1 MGYNDSI
8 ARMTPGR
15 TFRPHA
21 AIGRLILNSLL
32 SSDAVANRRKS
43 DSDRPMPKPL
53 TVNHLLKNRYRIEAV
68 IGHGGMGAIYLAD
81 DERLSGR
88 KCAIKEVEQDPGLP
102 EKLQQ
107 EAREQFYREA
117 SILARLDHPNLP
129 KVSDFFSSGNRDYL
143 VMDFVPGRDLRS
155 VVEDAHQLGTSLP
168 DQDVLG
174 WISQL
179 CDAVEYLHGQDP
191 PILHRDIKPG
201 NIRVT
206 PNGLI
211 KLVDFGL
218 VKVLV
223 PDEMTI
229 TVMQGRGTALYTP
242 LEQYGGDTGHTDIRS
257 DIYAMG
263 CTLYHLFTGQAPPE
277 AKQRFLDPDSLI
289 PPRRLNPN
297 VTPEV
302 ERIVLWAMAL
312 HPDDRPATIKMFREA
327 LFGKNPPPIPSAPTS
342 RYFTPASRRPV
353 PLTST
358 DRVLAA
364 IGVSLFVV
372 AVFASLLR

>member
-1 MGYNDSI
+1 M
-8 ARMTPGR
+8 PK
-15 TFRPHA
+15 
-21 AIGRLILNSLL
+21 LL
-32 SSDAVANRRKS
+32 SE
-43 DSDRPMPKPL
+43 
-53 TVNHLLKNRYRIEAV
+53 NHLLKNRYRVLSV

-88 KCAIKEVEQDPGLP
+88 RCAVKEVEQDPNLS
-102 EKLQQ
+102 ENLQQ

-143 VMDFVPGRDLRS
+143 VMDFIPGQDLRS
-155 VVEDAHQLGTSLP
+155 LVEDARRDGAFLP
-168 DQDVLG
+168 TKDILG
-174 WISQL
+174 WASQL
-179 CDAVEYLHGQDP
+179 CNALEYLHNQSP

-201 NIRVT
+201 NIRVN
-206 PNGLI
+206 PDGLV

-257 DIYAMG
+257 DIYALG

-277 AKQRFLDPDSLI
+277 AKQRFLNPDTLI
-289 PPRRLNPN
+289 PLRHQNPKA
-297 VTPEV
+297 TPEI
-302 ERIVLWAMAL
+302 ERAVLWAMAL
-312 HPDDRPATIKMFREA
+312 HPDDRPASIKDFRDA
-327 LFGKNPPPIPSAPTS
+327 LFGDNPPPTPTDHAA
-342 RYFTPASRRPV
+342 RYIKSIAKPFL
-353 PLTST
+353 PLSQP
-358 DRVLAA
+358 DRVLAV
-364 IGVSLFVV
+364 IGLSLFLL
-372 AVFASLLR
+372 AVLSSVFS

>member
-1 MGYNDSI
+1 
-8 ARMTPGR
+8 
-15 TFRPHA
+15 
-21 AIGRLILNSLL
+21 
-32 SSDAVANRRKS
+32 
-43 DSDRPMPKPL
+43 MPKPL
-53 TVNHLLKNRYRIEAV
+53 NEGHLLKNRYRVVSV

-88 KCAIKEVEQDPGLP
+88 KCAIKEVEQDPSLP
-102 EKLQQ
+102 ERLQQ

-143 VMDFVPGRDLRS
+143 VMDFVPGQDLRNM
-155 VVEDAHQLGTSLP
+155 VENARQLGNFLP
-168 DQDVLG
+168 DPDILG
-174 WISQL
+174 WTAQL
-179 CDAVEYLHGQDP
+179 CDALEYLHNQDP

-206 PNGLI
+206 PNGLV

-218 VKVLV
+218 VKVMV

-242 LEQYGGDTGHTDIRS
+242 LEQYGGDTGHTDVRS

-277 AKQRFLDPDSLI
+277 AKQRFLNPDSLF
-289 PPRRLNPN
+289 PPRRLNPKI
-297 VTPEV
+297 TPEI
-302 ERIVLWAMAL
+302 ERTILWAMAL
-312 HPDDRPATIKMFREA
+312 HPDDRPATIKNFREA
-327 LFGKNPPPIPSAPTS
+327 LFGGNPPPIATASSPRYAKPS
-342 RYFTPASRRPV
+342 PV
-353 PLTST
+353 ELLPST
-358 DRVLAA
+358 QPDRVLLV
-364 IGVSLFVV
+364 IGL
-372 AVFASLLR
+372 SLLFFAVLSSLRP

>member
-1 MGYNDSI
+1 
-8 ARMTPGR
+8 
-15 TFRPHA
+15 
-21 AIGRLILNSLL
+21 LL
-32 SSDAVANRRKS
+32 SSSHAAKIQKDFDFLPSAERLFTRRNEKS
-43 DSDRPMPKPL
+43 GHPMPKLLGP
-53 TVNHLLKNRYRIEAV
+53 NHLLKNRYRVLSV
-68 IGHGGMGAIYLAD
+68 IGHGGMGAIYLSA
-81 DERLSGR
+81 DERLTGR
-88 KCAIKEVEQDPGLP
+88 NCAIKEVEQDPGLP

-143 VMDFVPGRDLRS
+143 VMDFIPGQDLRS
-155 VVEDAHQLGTSLP
+155 MVEEAHQLGKFLDTGEI
-168 DQDVLG
+168 LG
-174 WISQL
+174 WSAQL
-179 CDAVEYLHGQDP
+179 CAALEYLHNQSP
-191 PILHRDIKPG
+191 AILHRDIKPG

-206 PNGLI
+206 PNGFV

-257 DIYAMG
+257 DIYALG

-289 PPRRLNPN
+289 PLRRQNPS

-302 ERIVLWAMAL
+302 ERTVLWAMAL
-312 HPDDRPATIKMFREA
+312 HPDDRPATVGDFRKA
-327 LFGKNPPPIPSAPTS
+327 LFGDNPPPTPTVPAP
-342 RYFTPASRRPV
+342 RYMKSQTRPLL
-353 PLTST
+353 PLSQP
-358 DRVLAA
+358 DRVLAV
-364 IGVSLFVV
+364 IGISLFVI
-372 AVFASLLR
+372 AVLSSAFH

>member
-1 MGYNDSI
+1 M
-8 ARMTPGR
+8 PK
-15 TFRPHA
+15 
-21 AIGRLILNSLL
+21 LL
-32 SSDAVANRRKS
+32 SE
-43 DSDRPMPKPL
+43 
-53 TVNHLLKNRYRIEAV
+53 NHLLKNRYRVLSV

-88 KCAIKEVEQDPGLP
+88 NCAIKEVEQDPGLP

-143 VMDFVPGRDLRS
+143 VMDFIPGQDLRS
-155 VVEDAHQLGTSLP
+155 MVEDAHQLGNFIP
-168 DQDVLG
+168 EQEILG
-174 WISQL
+174 WTAQL
-179 CDAVEYLHGQDP
+179 CDALEYLHNQNP

-218 VKVLV
+218 VKVMV

-277 AKQRFLDPDSLI
+277 AKQRFLNPDSLI
-289 PPRRLNPN
+289 PLRHQNPRI
-297 VTPEV
+297 TPEI
-302 ERIVLWAMAL
+302 ERTVLWAMAL
-312 HPDDRPATIKMFREA
+312 HPDDRPATIQDFREA
-327 LFGKNPPPIPSAPTS
+327 LFGDNPPPIPSGSTA
-342 RYFTPASRRPV
+342 RYIQSLAKTAV
-353 PLTST
+353 PLTQP
-358 DRVLAA
+358 DRVLAV
-364 IGVSLFVV
+364 IGL
-372 AVFASLLR
+372 SLLFLAVISSLLP

>member
-1 MGYNDSI
+1 
-8 ARMTPGR
+8 
-15 TFRPHA
+15 
-21 AIGRLILNSLL
+21 
-32 SSDAVANRRKS
+32 
-43 DSDRPMPKPL
+43 MPKL
-53 TVNHLLKNRYRIEAV
+53 LNATHLLKNRYRIESV

-143 VMDFVPGRDLRS
+143 VMDFIPGQDLRS
-155 VVEDAHQLGTSLP
+155 LVEETRQLGNFIPT
-168 DQDVLG
+168 QDILS
-174 WISQL
+174 WTAQL
-179 CDAVEYLHGQDP
+179 CDALDYLHNQNP

-206 PNGLI
+206 PNGLV

-242 LEQYGGDTGHTDIRS
+242 LEQYGGDTGHTDVRS
-257 DIYAMG
+257 DIYALG
-263 CTLYHLFTGQAPPE
+263 STLYHLFSGQAPPE
-277 AKQRFLDPDSLI
+277 AKQRFLNPDSLI
-289 PPRRLNPN
+289 PLRHQNPK
-297 VTPEV
+297 VTPEI
-302 ERIVLWAMAL
+302 ERTVLWAIAL
-312 HPDDRPATIKMFREA
+312 HPDDRPATIKDFREA
-327 LFGKNPPPIPSAPTS
+327 LFGDNPPPTPSGSTS
-342 RYFTPASRRPV
+342 RYTK
-353 PLTST
+353 PLIREALPLSQT
-358 DRVLAA
+358 DRILAV
-364 IGVSLFVV
+364 IGL
-372 AVFASLLR
+372 SLLFLAIFSSIFS

>member
-1 MGYNDSI
+1 M
-8 ARMTPGR
+8 PK
-15 TFRPHA
+15 
-21 AIGRLILNSLL
+21 LL
-32 SSDAVANRRKS
+32 SA
-43 DSDRPMPKPL
+43 
-53 TVNHLLKNRYRIEAV
+53 NHLLKNRYRIQAV

-143 VMDFVPGRDLRS
+143 VMDFIPGQDLRS
-155 VVEDAHQLGTSLP
+155 LVEDAHQLESFIP
-168 DQDVLG
+168 EQDILG
-174 WISQL
+174 WSAQL
-179 CDAVEYLHGQDP
+179 CDALEYLHNQDP

-277 AKQRFLDPDSLI
+277 AKQRFLNPDSLI
-289 PPRRLNPN
+289 PLRHQNPRI
-297 VTPEV
+297 TPEI
-302 ERIVLWAMAL
+302 ERAVLWAMAL
-312 HPDDRPATIKMFREA
+312 HPDDRPATIKDFRES
-327 LFGKNPPPIPSAPTS
+327 LLGDNPAPSPSAPTS
-342 RYFTPASRRPV
+342 RYLKSIAKATI
-353 PLTST
+353 PLTQP
-358 DRVLAA
+358 DRVLAV
-364 IGVSLFVV
+364 IGLSLLFLAVFSSLF
-372 AVFASLLR
+372 S

>member
-1 MGYNDSI
+1 M
-8 ARMTPGR
+8 PK
-15 TFRPHA
+15 
-21 AIGRLILNSLL
+21 LL
-32 SSDAVANRRKS
+32 SES
-43 DSDRPMPKPL
+43 
-53 TVNHLLKNRYRIEAV
+53 HLLKNRYRVLSV

-143 VMDFVPGRDLRS
+143 VMDFIPGQDLRS
-155 VVEDAHQLGTSLP
+155 LVEDAHQLGNFIPEEEILSWTA
-168 DQDVLG
+168 
-174 WISQL
+174 QL
-179 CDAVEYLHGQDP
+179 CDALEYLHNQDP

-218 VKVLV
+218 VKVMV

-263 CTLYHLFTGQAPPE
+263 CTLYHLLAGQAPPE
-277 AKQRFLDPDSLI
+277 AKQRFLNPDSLI
-289 PPRRLNPN
+289 PLRHQNPK
-297 VTPEV
+297 VRPEI
-302 ERIVLWAMAL
+302 ERTVLWAMAL
-312 HPDDRPATIKMFREA
+312 HPDDRPATINDFREA
-327 LFGKNPPPIPSAPTS
+327 LFGDNPPPTSAGHTA
-342 RYFTPASRRPV
+342 RYIKSLAKAAV
-353 PLTST
+353 PLTQP
-358 DRVLAA
+358 DRVLAV
-364 IGVSLFVV
+364 IGL
-372 AVFASLLR
+372 SLLLLAVLTSLLP